1 MKATANYFVIN
12 ILILLVEWINTDMRT
27 PKTLIIL
34 FRQHQLQFLIL

>member
-27 PKTLIIL
+27 LKIRYENTEN
-34 FRQHQLQFLIL
+34 FNNFG